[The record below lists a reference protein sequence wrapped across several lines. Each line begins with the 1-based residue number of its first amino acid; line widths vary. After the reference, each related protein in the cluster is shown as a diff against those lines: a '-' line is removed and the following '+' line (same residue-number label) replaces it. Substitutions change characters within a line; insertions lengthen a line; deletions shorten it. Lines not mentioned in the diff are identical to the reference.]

1 MTTDLKMLAWVAGL
15 TALMWIPYILARLQA
30 SGVMKTLSYAADDDP
45 LPAWAELAKRAHR
58 NAIENLAPF
67 AAVVL
72 AAHALGVSNDKT
84 ALWATIYLIARIV
97 HYFGYLSKVPF
108 VRTGAFAVG
117 WLATI
122 VIFLQIV
129 A

>member
-15 TALMWIPYILARLQA
+15 TALMWLPYILARMQV
-30 SGVMKTLSYAADDDP
+30 SGIMNTLTYAADDDP
-45 LPAWAELAKRAHR
+45 LPAWAERAKRAHR
-58 NAIENLAPF
+58 NAIENLVPF
-67 AAVVL
+67 GAVVV
-72 AAHALGVSNDKT
+72 AAHILGVSNEKT

-122 VIFLQIV
+122 IIFLQVV